1 MKNKADAKADAK
13 ADRIAKKVEPEAD
26 TRGDGHREISLGKSK
41 TLSPKMPLED
51 TDPKSRPCYS
61 DEVMLKLVNL
71 LYDPLATDL
80 IKEAGITADEAHLMS
95 LTRINSSKEAWF
107 WAQQI
112 AKEAA
117 YNKYGKGHI
126 CSWPISRI
134 QRVAFLL
141 ARRSIPGSCGPGFM
155 LGVGLAQEQNIVK
168 AEEAGEENEW

>member
-1 MKNKADAKADAK
+1 MSEKSEKPVVEEKATIGK
-13 ADRIAKKVEPEAD
+13 EL
-26 TRGDGHREISLGKSK
+26 TLGKGRQK
-41 TLSPKMPLED
+41 PAKVPADEVDM
-51 TDPKSRPCYS
+51 KSRPCYS

-80 IKEAGITADEAHLMS
+80 IREAGITADEAHLMS
-95 LTRINSSKEAWF
+95 LTRINTSKEAWY

-117 YNKYGKGHI
+117 YNKYAKGHV
-126 CSWPISRI
+126 CSWPVSRI

-155 LGVGLAQEQNIVK
+155 LGVGLAQEQSIVK
-168 AEEAGEENEW
+168 AEEASEEDTW